1 MSTPSE
7 TSPSAFPT
15 TQWSMVLDAR
25 MDSGT
30 QARAALETLCR
41 LYWYPLYAFVRRHG
55 RTKEEAEDC
64 TQEFLYRLLA
74 SSGISRARSDRGRFR
89 TFLLSALTN
98 FLRNEWHKSQA
109 EKRGGGC
116 EVLPLSYETAERRFE
131 KEPVDP
137 SLNPEQAFDR
147 TWARCMIEQA
157 IGVLRTEY
165 ERTGRGWQFSALLPF
180 VWGAPR
186 AGVRSE
192 QAKRAGMDA
201 DAFAVALHRLRS
213 RLGERLRAA
222 VAETVADEGEVDA
235 ELRDLIAA
243 VGRS

>member
-1 MSTPSE
+1 
-7 TSPSAFPT
+7 
-15 TQWSMVLDAR
+15 MVLDAR
-25 MDSGT
+25 MDTGT

-89 TFLLSALTN
+89 TYLLTALTN
-98 FLRNEWHKSQA
+98 FLRNEWHKERA

-116 EVLPLSYETAERRFE
+116 TVLPLSCETAERQFAH
-131 KEPVDP
+131 EPVDP
-137 SLNPEQAFDR
+137 SLNPQQAFDR
-147 TWARCMIEQA
+147 NWARCMIDQA

-165 ERTGRGWQFSALLPF
+165 ERTGRGGQFNALLPF
-180 VWGAPR
+180 VWGAKE
-186 AGVRSE
+186 GGTRSE
-192 QAKRAGMDA
+192 QARRAGMDA
-201 DAFAVALHRLRS
+201 DSFAVALHRLRC
-213 RLGERLRAA
+213 RVGERLRAA
-222 VAETVADEGEVDA
+222 VAETVADESEIDA